1 MPMIAVF
8 AGSAA
13 LLVVVAFAARRRLA
27 VVTVRGESMV
37 PALRPGDRLLV
48 LRGKAV
54 RRGQI
59 VVLEPIGPGMRWRDG
74 PLPEVAAADWVVKR
88 VAALPGEPVPPQCPG
103 LPATVPPGK
112 LVVLG
117 DGEISADSRLWGL
130 VPADRVLGV
139 VLRTLVSTS

>member
-1 MPMIAVF
+1 MPMIAGF
-8 AGSAA
+8 AGFAA
-13 LLVVVAFAARRRLA
+13 LLVVVAFVARRRLA

-54 RRGQI
+54 RRGQV

-117 DGEISADSRLWGL
+117 DGEVSADSRLWGL

>member
-1 MPMIAVF
+1 MPMITVF
-8 AGSAA
+8 AGFIT
-13 LLVVVAFAARRRLA
+13 LLVAVVYGARRRLA

-48 LRGKAV
+48 LRGKAL

-74 PLPEVAAADWVVKR
+74 PLPPVAAADWVVKR

-103 LPATVPPGK
+103 SPATVPPGK

-117 DGEISADSRLWGL
+117 DGEVSADSRLWGL

-139 VLRTLVSTS
+139 VLRTLVSRS